1 VEFDLTPEQKQLE
14 RDIHDYLKEKV
25 LTPELEKKL
34 QVGAELEDS
43 VHNQLI
49 RQMGSDGWLGIGWP
63 REYGGQERSPI
74 EQYIFFDIAMGYYR
88 IPFPMLALNTVGPTI
103 MRVGTEEQ
111 KKRFLPPIV
120 KGEMNICLGYTEP
133 EAGSDLA
140 SLKTVAVRDGDNY
153 VINGQKVFTSLAHL
167 SDYVWLA
174 ARTNPDAPKHKGIS
188 IFMIDM
194 KSPGFSFKPIL
205 TMSGV
210 KTNYTFYDNIRVPKD
225 CLIGEENMGWRYMST
240 QLGLERIAMVPHS
253 HQARI
258 VNDLIEWAK
267 ETKINGAP
275 VIEQPWVKNKLADM
289 VVETEILKLLN
300 YRVAWLI
307 AQGTVPFAE
316 ASMIKVFGA
325 ERLQRISG
333 TGLDIMGLY
342 GQLQRGSKWAPLM
355 GKLERTFRSSVVL
368 TIGGGSS
375 EVLRDI
381 IAMVSLRMPRSR

>member
-1 VEFDLTPEQKQLE
+1 MEFDLTPEQKQLE
-14 RDIHDYLKEKV
+14 RDIHDYLKKKV
-25 LTPELEKKL
+25 LTPELEEKL

-49 RQMGSDGWLGIGWP
+49 RQMGADGWLGIGWP
-63 REYGGQERSPI
+63 REYGGQARSPI

-140 SLKTVAVRDGDNY
+140 SLRTMAVRDGDDY
-153 VINGQKVFTSLAHL
+153 IINGQKVFTSLAHL

-194 KSPGFSFKPIL
+194 KSPGFSFEPIL

-258 VNDLIEWAK
+258 VNDIIEWAK
-267 ETKINGAP
+267 NTKINGVP
-275 VIEQPWVKNKLADM
+275 VIEQPWVKSKLSDM

-325 ERLQRISG
+325 ERLQRIAG